1 MTRLRVRTTPKYVPG
16 SLPPAPGAALLA
28 DYVFRL
34 TTAGGALTGTRL
46 STLSTLFDTLVSSG
60 VSSRI
65 HYAVLPGA
73 PDSFTGAVVPI
84 VDTFGIGNCTT
95 NFEAPEWNGEGL
107 KSSASKN
114 LTSSYVPSVRATL
127 DDSHLSIYFNENKSA
142 GNITVLGCQDGS
154 GAMQM
159 YSNTFLVSNLYS
171 DGGDRTVEF
180 VSPLKGLSMGSR
192 VSGTLHQLRTPSGG
206 GADKLANQS
215 TNARA
220 GLLPATSFLMIHPT
234 VVNRVLFASVGL
246 GVTGPQYTAL
256 ANALDTY
263 TAARGTLSGDEPE
276 VATYV
281 ANVIAAG
288 GSVSSAN
295 RELLNRL
302 IADGKRSGWLSTIQR
317 WYFPSGSD
325 SFAGAMVPLI
335 DTLGLGNFT
344 NGGFTSTEWSAAGL
358 KGTGTQYVG
367 SGYIPSTR
375 IVDYNSFSATIEI
388 TDYVTSAAYPCLLGS
403 DDSPRKLT
411 VYSSPLP
418 DSGSEVYDGVTTDT
432 YNNNAL
438 GVGTVV
444 LNRIAAASNELFFNN
459 TSLRLNNS
467 TRTQTPPT
475 TELFFHGVNVGGSL
489 SAASSS
495 RLLSVAIASG
505 HSSEQRIAMRAAMV
519 VYKTAKGI

>member
-1 MTRLRVRTTPKYVPG
+1 MTRLRVRSAPKYVPG

-28 DYVFRL
+28 DYISRL

-46 STLSTLFDTLVSSG
+46 STLSTLFDTLASSD

-84 VDTFGIGNCTT
+84 IDTFGIGNCTT

-107 KSSASKN
+107 KGSAKN
-114 LTSSYVPSVRATL
+114 LTSSYVPSVRGTL
-127 DDSHLSIYFNENKSA
+127 DDTHLSIYFNENKSA
-142 GNITVLGCQDGS
+142 GNITVLGCQDGG
-154 GAMQM
+154 GALQM
-159 YSNTFLVSNLYS
+159 YSNTFLVSNIHS

-192 VSGTLHQLRTPSGG
+192 VSNTLHQLRTPTGG

-215 TNARA
+215 TNARS
-220 GLLPATSFLMIHPT
+220 GSLPAVPFLMIHPT
-234 VVNRVLFASVGL
+234 VSNRILFSSVGL

-276 VATYV
+276 VVTYV
-281 ANVIAAG
+281 ANVVSAG

-335 DTLGLGNFT
+335 DTLSIGNFI
-344 NGGFTSTEWSAAGL
+344 NNGFTSAAWSTAGL
-358 KGTGTQYVG
+358 KSAGSEYVD
-367 SGYIPSTR
+367 SGYVPSTR
-375 IVDYNSFSATIEI
+375 IANVNSVNISLEI
-388 TDYVTSAAYPCLLGS
+388 TEYVTSSSYPVLFGSEDGLKRILLYGS
-403 DDSPRKLT
+403 SFN
-411 VYSSPLP
+411 
-418 DSGSEVYDGVTTDT
+418 DSGSQLYDNSVSET
-432 YNNNAL
+432 YNAAGLAN
-438 GVGTVV
+438 GTVV
-444 LNRIAAASNELFFNN
+444 VNRVSSTSHELLLNGGRLALNTTAS
-459 TSLRLNNS
+459 S
-467 TRTQTPPT
+467 QTPPASS
-475 TELFFHGVNVGGSL
+475 LSFHGNNINGVTGSISISRIL
-489 SAASSS
+489 SISIGSSQT
-495 RLLSVAIASG
+495 AG
-505 HSSEQRIAMRAAMV
+505 QMTAMRAAIAA
-519 VYKTAKGI
+519 YKTAKGI